1 MIGFSGLSDH
11 AAAGHT
17 ADLLDQSLGQALA
30 PCGCGLEH
38 HAAADPLTVEAFGQ
52 AVGLLVEMLRHC
64 AGLGWRSEDC
74 EYAIA
79 PLGRRGFYC
88 LGLEVST
95 AAAAR

>member
-38 HAAADPLTVEAFGQ
+38 HAAPQPLTDEAFGQ
-52 AVGLLVEMLRHC
+52 AVGLLAEM